1 MARRDHLLFYT
12 DLLVESK
19 QGLTCVV
26 IYMYTHKCHIYYI
39 LFLFLMER
47 NVLVTF
53 IWHIPKSSR
62 LLASETVPFAPLL
75 PTHSAFMCCT
85 QIVIY

>member
-1 MARRDHLLFYT
+1 
-12 DLLVESK
+12 
-19 QGLTCVV
+19 
-26 IYMYTHKCHIYYI
+26 
-39 LFLFLMER
+39 MER

-62 LLASETVPFAPLL
+62 PLASETVPFAPLL